1 MKTIWK
7 FQIGFDQQSGV
18 MMPRGAEILKVDA
31 SDYDRNHSRV
41 GHIRVGLP
49 NAYVWAIV
57 DSEAPEV
64 LRKIDVHGTGY
75 ELSDSLGKHNYIGS
89 VQILS
94 GRLVYHFFDMGEVQ

>member
-7 FQIGFDQQSGV
+7 FAIGFDEQSGV

-41 GHIRVGLP
+41 GLP
-49 NAYVWAIV
+49 SAYVWAIV
-57 DSEAPEV
+57 DPESSEV
-64 LRKIDVHGTGY
+64 LRKIDVHGTGFD
-75 ELSDSLGKHNYIGS
+75 LPQSGVFLTKHNYIGS